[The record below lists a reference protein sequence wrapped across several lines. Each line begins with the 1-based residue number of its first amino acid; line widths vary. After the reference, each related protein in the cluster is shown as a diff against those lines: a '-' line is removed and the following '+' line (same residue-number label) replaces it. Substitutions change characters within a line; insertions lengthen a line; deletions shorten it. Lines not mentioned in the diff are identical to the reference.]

1 MIPNVCPWF
10 FWMFDKSWHLAS
22 SQSLQNAVP
31 QFQVHCVT
39 ECCCTLFHACWL
51 KIVLYKANQSHLHY
65 DSNSNILRNRPKK
78 AAYQF
83 WLMKMCPNTPQSSSK
98 KIVFDSKNRPLLGRQ
113 LQAFRWARATLL
125 SHLLRKIG
133 MEASDTEGWMEF
145 SSKVGRLGHLSH
157 GFREIR
163 KTLDPLHH
171 QSENLKCRMLFLT
184 HHARCILNGICC
196 SMKFHLQSYSWIN
209 LEEVLET
216 LWDVKML
223 WPSMDDA
230 CLLVGWGF
238 KDFKRLEPWEKLF
251 PYKWVHD
258 LHPAVDS
265 TKTKTLRAAVVG
277 HFNKLLTIEVHG
289 SYQYI

>member
-65 DSNSNILRNRPKK
+65 DSNSSILRNRPKK

-163 KTLDPLHH
+163 KTLDPLPPSIWKFEV
-171 QSENLKCRMLFLT
+171 QDVFPYASRMLHSKWNLLFHEIPSTILFLNQSWRSPWDPL
-184 HHARCILNGICC
+184 RCQDVLA
-196 SMKFHLQSYSWIN
+196 FHGWCMPFGGLRFQGFQ
-209 LEEVLET
+209 EV
-216 LWDVKML
+216 
-223 WPSMDDA
+223 
-230 CLLVGWGF
+230 G
-238 KDFKRLEPWEKLF
+238 
-251 PYKWVHD
+251 
-258 LHPAVDS
+258 
-265 TKTKTLRAAVVG
+265 TLREA
-277 HFNKLLTIEVHG
+277 LSI
-289 SYQYI
+289 